1 MHIRDRKAETFGNPA
16 WPHTVAKLKL
26 YYSGSVFVFSHYRK
40 MLLILAGEW
49 ELKKQ
54 DGGYNTDVTTL

>member
-1 MHIRDRKAETFGNPA
+1 M
-16 WPHTVAKLKL
+16 AKLKL